1 MIYGRSPGSAM
12 ERIEDVPVCAAME
25 LGTGLP
31 HGETHPA
38 EARAGCTES
47 FEIRCPPAWGLVPL
61 EYAKRGVLEPGGSRR
76 IKEIE
81 PEDRKSRLYLFFG
94 GDVDPLFQLPAQR
107 QQFLQLGND
116 TLLLSERGEDND
128 GVGNITHHPVL
139 IADASGVLR
148 RLYLNQW

>member
-47 FEIRCPPAWGLVPL
+47 FEIRRPPAWGLVPL
-61 EYAKRGVLEPGGSRR
+61 EYAKRGILEPGGSRR

-81 PEDRKSRLYLFFG
+81 PEDRKSRLYLFFRGMLTLYFSCPHSGSNSSSLETIRFCSARG
-94 GDVDPLFQLPAQR
+94 GRTMTVLAISR
-107 QQFLQLGND
+107 ITQFLLP
-116 TLLLSERGEDND
+116 TPL
-128 GVGNITHHPVL
+128 VFFAACT
-139 IADASGVLR
+139 
-148 RLYLNQW
+148 